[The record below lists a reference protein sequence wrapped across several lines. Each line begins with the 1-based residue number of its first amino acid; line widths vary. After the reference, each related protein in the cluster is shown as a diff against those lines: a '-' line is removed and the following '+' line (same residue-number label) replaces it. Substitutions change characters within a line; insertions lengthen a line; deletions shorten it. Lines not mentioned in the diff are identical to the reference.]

1 MFATAIPFLRVISAR
16 FLVKETL
23 VRILWM
29 LAFGLVGCCIF
40 VAVFFIH
47 LPLHRDELL
56 LLNRAPVIL
65 ILALWLWVSSPL
77 LALLLC
83 IRGKLPGTQRRKSLM
98 ETLPGGRKSIFYWLA
113 ILIAVPVG
121 GFIGIF
127 FGFSFA
133 LVIISSVQGKGDD
146 NSTFFPLVLGFV
158 VIGFLAGAALFPA
171 CVRYFT
177 PKK

>member
-1 MFATAIPFLRVISAR
+1 
-16 FLVKETL
+16 
-23 VRILWM
+23 
-29 LAFGLVGCCIF
+29 
-40 VAVFFIH
+40 
-47 LPLHRDELL
+47 
-56 LLNRAPVIL
+56 
-65 ILALWLWVSSPL
+65 
-77 LALLLC
+77 
-83 IRGKLPGTQRRKSLM
+83 M